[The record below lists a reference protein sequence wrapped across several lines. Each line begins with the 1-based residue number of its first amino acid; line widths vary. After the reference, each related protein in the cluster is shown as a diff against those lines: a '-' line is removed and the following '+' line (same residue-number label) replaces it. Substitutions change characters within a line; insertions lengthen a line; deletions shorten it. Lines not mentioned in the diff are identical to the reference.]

1 MSNRLKMTRT
11 IDTAATL
18 LGASAVLGALLPA
31 SVVVAPAAAIALT
44 VWRVGWGASFAA
56 AMAMDAIDSYKEL
69 KADLAKVKAMK
80 DLEEALAEEELAAGA
95 QRVRTAAKK
104 SKIDDAEVVS

>member
-1 MSNRLKMTRT
+1 MANRLKMTRT

-18 LGASAVLGALLPA
+18 IGVSAIIGVFAPPA
-31 SVVVAPAAAIALT
+31 TAAGIAVAAA
-44 VWRVGWGASFAA
+44 WRLGWAASFAA
-56 AMAMDAIDSYKEL
+56 AMTMDAIDSYKEL

-80 DLEEALAEEELAAGA
+80 DLEEALAEEELAAST
-95 QRVRTAAKK
+95 QRVKAATKK